1 MSRNH
6 SMGVAQAATRRSPRI
21 EGIRFGL
28 NMRIPQ
34 MISALEQNANAKNNN
49 NSNNENLNEAQKISK
64 RLHKALRNKQRK
76 EQEFMNELGNL
87 TGLLSGLK
95 VHPQPK
101 KSAGAGKHHSR
112 TAQLKTETPKKSR
125 SKAAA
130 KAPAAKPVRTKQQTL
145 TSIKGILQKNEV
157 KLMLLSP
164 KQINMMKSYIQ
175 NHPLSLSNFTNP
187 ELNKLRFI
195 RVI

>member
-21 EGIRFGL
+21 EGIRFGQ

-101 KSAGAGKHHSR
+101 KICWCR
-112 TAQLKTETPKKSR
+112 
-125 SKAAA
+125 
-130 KAPAAKPVRTKQQTL
+130 
-145 TSIKGILQKNEV
+145 
-157 KLMLLSP
+157 
-164 KQINMMKSYIQ
+164 
-175 NHPLSLSNFTNP
+175 
-187 ELNKLRFI
+187 
-195 RVI
+195 

>member
-21 EGIRFGL
+21 EGIRFGQ

-87 TGLLSGLK
+87 TGLLSGLQVQK
-95 VHPQPK
+95 PK
-101 KSAGAGKHHSR
+101 KAGVGKHRSK
-112 TAQLKTETPKKSR
+112 TAPLKSETPKRSR
-125 SKAAA
+125 SKAA